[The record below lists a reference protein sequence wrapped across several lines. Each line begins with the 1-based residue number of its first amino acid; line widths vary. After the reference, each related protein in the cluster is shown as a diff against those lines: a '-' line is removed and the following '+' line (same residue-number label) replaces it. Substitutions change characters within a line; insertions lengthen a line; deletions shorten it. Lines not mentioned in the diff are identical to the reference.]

1 MGPAWN
7 SKVSSS
13 WAQGKAGSG
22 FMQVLKVR
30 LVGPLQSGF
39 ESLSLPSPEDLG
51 YLPLLASVLSSVK
64 WG

>member
-1 MGPAWN
+1 
-7 SKVSSS
+7 
-13 WAQGKAGSG
+13 
-22 FMQVLKVR
+22 MQVLKVR

-39 ESLSLPSPEDLG
+39 ESLSLPSPKDLG